1 MLRRWSRRRS
11 WIVVWEMLA
20 LLWFAVAVNRFF
32 RVEPVSYDV
41 GVTPMAWA
49 TLMDFIRAASIAA
62 SCAVVGLV
70 PAAWHSLGPSRGGVE
85 SAPTGSS
92 GPRSSSAHSEQ
103 PLSS

>member
-49 TLMDFIRAASIAA
+49 TLMDFIRAAAA
-62 SCAVVGLV
+62 SATCAVIGLV
-70 PAAWHSLGPSRGGVE
+70 PAAWQSLGPSHSVVE
-85 SAPTGSS
+85 PTSIGSADPM
-92 GPRSSSAHSEQ
+92 
-103 PLSS
+103 